1 MSVAPI
7 SPVVA
12 APRVEVVGATEAAQ
26 VAIIGRSPQAYPGP
40 PGVNPQQQPPATPQ
54 QALAAARAAAAGRQ
68 ASLAPMF
75 AELSR
80 AFENPGLPPELRA
93 AIGQVLS
100 LQLPATTPM
109 TAETVRQAVA
119 RSGLFLE
126 ARMAAPEAA
135 AEPPQPDLKAA
146 LLALRQLLAVAR
158 PETPVRGRPA
168 TSPPPTHDA
177 ALSGQPAATATL
189 PRDAE
194 MAAIAQRLGV
204 DTDQAI
210 ARQVL
215 HQLASLP
222 ENGANSWMFELPIA
236 TPQGAAIAQFE
247 IDQDAHMSSEGE
259 TSRTWRVRFS
269 LDVEPL
275 GPVHVYLGAG
285 AERAS
290 VIIWAEREESL
301 ERLQSRGAELAG
313 ALPAD
318 VVFHPGAPQRPPP
331 PPGGLM
337 DQTL

>member
-7 SPVVA
+7 IPAVA
-12 APRVEVVGATEAAQ
+12 APRVEIVGATETAQ
-26 VAIIGRSPQAYPGP
+26 VAIVGRSPQTYPGP
-40 PGVNPQQQPPATPQ
+40 PGLNQPPQPTTPQ
-54 QALAAARAAAAGRQ
+54 QAVDAARAQAAGRQ

-75 AELSR
+75 AELGR
-80 AFENPGLPPELRA
+80 AFENPRLPPELRA

-100 LQLPATTPM
+100 LQLPATTPL
-109 TAETVRQAVA
+109 TADTVRQAVA

-135 AEPPQPDLKAA
+135 SEPPQPDLKAA
-146 LLALRQLLAVAR
+146 LLTLRQLLALAR
-158 PETPVRGRPA
+158 PETPARGRPA

-177 ALSGQPAATATL
+177 VLSGQPAATPTL

-194 MAAIAQRLGV
+194 VAAIAQRLGA
-204 DTDQAI
+204 DADQAI
-210 ARQVL
+210 ARQLL

-222 ENGANSWMFELPIA
+222 ENGTNSWMFELPIA
-236 TPQGAAIAQFE
+236 TPHGAAIAQFE
-247 IDQDAHMSSEGE
+247 IDQDAHMRSEGE
-259 TSRTWRVRFS
+259 SSRTWRVRFS
-269 LDVEPL
+269 LDIEPL

-301 ERLQSRGAELAG
+301 ERLRSRGAELAG

-318 VVFHPGAPQRPPP
+318 VVFHPGAPRRPAPP
-331 PPGGLM
+331 VGGLM